1 MTQFNGDNS
10 TRGKDSES
18 MSPNPD
24 LPNPPV
30 TNMNDGADFWYYEIG
45 VNPIPAI
52 SKNKN
57 QKDDEG
63 KPLPIHP
70 FSILK
75 YYWNGKTYN
84 LRDDDMPRELFE
96 YLKLNNHYEEG
107 IAAAGGLIHRGKHQ
121 GRYLTLIDCDN
132 QKGIEATFPKGL
144 ESLKASTLVE
154 QHKDRLDKVHA
165 YFVTSRPLTTIPDTA
180 RPDGIKLEV
189 KTKSTEGLHFVS
201 PSIHK
206 DGQRYE
212 IVSET
217 KTPVWLKDEEIEKFE
232 NHLLKL
238 AGSKGGTKFKKKDNS
253 VKAINEEAKSKVEG
267 SDRQG
272 WIFSKLGTHFD
283 KTKIHLDEI
292 DEIDCIN
299 KAVALNSKMS
309 EPYPESRAREIGSD
323 FYNKYRVNDEDSK
336 INPTQQKQIDEQYE
350 IINDSLST
358 TSEIKKAKKK
368 INEIRKNAEVE
379 PIDWNKEDSEGDSIF
394 KQITD
399 VLKQKIVRTAIAEDN
414 KSQVIVMI
422 KQDDHVEALDLESIR
437 FRQILQ
443 VIVSKELGWEPI
455 DKEEYDKIISQLIAE
470 AQIGGA
476 AVEKTHNRIQSDEQR
491 VVIDLGNQDFECIE
505 ITKDKIEIKTLD
517 ENSPILQRTQ
527 STASQVKP
535 VYDQTGS
542 IKELSDLLN
551 FKDTQLFSVHL
562 VAMFLADVTTP
573 IMALTGVAGSQKT
586 TTSAAIK
593 RIVDPSGDSLEAN
606 VQSIPTK
613 RDDIIMTM
621 FNRYLT
627 VFENISKIDTDISDI
642 LCRAVTGSSN
652 TKRAHYKNL
661 EEIIMTF
668 KRKIILN
675 GVTPRFNNGDLQT
688 RLIKYAKIDEE
699 EITLLTDSQFEEK
712 FVELRPRVFGEV
724 CQVIQRVLG
733 KINGYTITAKT
744 RMAEF
749 ERWGELISQEL
760 GYPENSFGKI
770 YEEKMKITSIEN
782 KDNYPIIG
790 IIENLMVD
798 KREYEGSVSELF
810 SFIKNMAGTI
820 GIDIKEKYVS
830 FPKAANQLIDR
841 MTDVG
846 TIFDNLGIKFKAWNN
861 TDNPKF
867 GKNVKLVKI
876 TNLNVKESIT
886 NRYSCTVCNYNSVT
900 VEGIETD
907 QKYHRTQ
914 SGCATHILE
923 ANDE

>member
-1 MTQFNGDNS
+1 MTQSNGDNS

-24 LPNPPV
+24 LPNPSV
-30 TNMNDGADFWYYEIG
+30 AISMNDGADFWYYEIG

-52 SKNKN
+52 TSNK
-57 QKDDEG
+57 QKVDDNG
-63 KPLPIHP
+63 KQLSIHP
-70 FSILK
+70 FGILK
-75 YYWNGKTYN
+75 YSWNGETYN
-84 LRDDDMPRELFE
+84 LRDDDMPKELFE
-96 YLKLNNHYEEG
+96 YLKLNNCYEKG

-144 ESLKASTLVE
+144 ESLKTNTLVE

-180 RPDGIKLEV
+180 RPDGITFEV
-189 KTKSTEGLHFVS
+189 KTKSTEGIHFVS

-217 KTPVWLKDEEIEKFE
+217 KTPAWLKDEEIEKFE

-272 WIFSKLGTHFD
+272 WIFSKLGSHFD
-283 KTKIHLDEI
+283 KKRIHLDEI

-299 KAVALNSKMS
+299 KAVALNSKMP
-309 EPYPESRAREIGSD
+309 EPYPESRAREIGTD

-336 INPTQQKQIDEQYE
+336 INPTQQKQIDEQYA
-350 IINDSLST
+350 IIKDSLST
-358 TSEIKKAKKK
+358 ATEIKKAKKK

-379 PIDWNKEDSEGDSIF
+379 QIDWNKEDSEGDTVF

-399 VLKQKIVRTAIAEDN
+399 ILNQKIKRTIISEDN
-414 KSQVIVMI
+414 KSQVIVLI
-422 KQDDHVEALDLESIR
+422 QQDDHVEALDLESTR
-437 FRQILQ
+437 FRQLLQ
-443 VIVSKELGWEPI
+443 VIVSKDLGLEPI
-455 DKEEYDKIISQLIAE
+455 DKEEYEKITSQLIAE

-476 AVEKTHNRIQSDEQR
+476 AVEKSHNRIQSDNQR
-491 VVIDLGNQDFECIE
+491 VVIDLGNDNFECIE

-517 ENSPILQRTQ
+517 ENSPILLRYQT
-527 STASQVKP
+527 THSQVKP

-542 IKELSDLLN
+542 IKEFADLLN

-562 VAMFLADVTTP
+562 VTMFLADITTP

-606 VQSIPTK
+606 VLSISTK

-621 FNRYLT
+621 YNRYLT
-627 VFENISKIDTDISDI
+627 VFENVSRIDTDTSDI

-652 TKRAHYKNL
+652 IKRAHYKNL

-675 GVTPRFNNGDLQT
+675 GVTPKFNNGDLQT
-688 RLIKYAKIDEE
+688 RLIKYAKKE
-699 EITLLTDSQFEEK
+699 EITFLTDSEFEEK
-712 FVELRPRVFGEV
+712 FVELRPRVLGQVFE
-724 CQVIQRVLG
+724 VIQRVLG
-733 KINGYTITAKT
+733 KIDGYTITSKT

-760 GYPENSFGKI
+760 GYAENSFGKI
-770 YEEKMKITSIEN
+770 YEDKMKDSSIED

-790 IIENLMVD
+790 IIESLMEDKLEYVDTVSNL
-798 KREYEGSVSELF
+798 YNQ
-810 SFIKNMAGTI
+810 IKNLAIKNGL
-820 GIDIKEKYVS
+820 DIKEKYVS

-846 TIFDNLGIKFKAWNN
+846 TIFDNLGIGFKTWHN
-861 TDNPKF
+861 TDGKEY
-867 GKNVKLVKI
+867 GKNVKLIKI
-876 TNLNVKESIT
+876 TNKNLPPKQTELKTSDT
-886 NRYSCTVCNYNSVT
+886 R
-900 VEGIETD
+900 
-907 QKYHRTQ
+907 K
-914 SGCATHILE
+914 
-923 ANDE
+923 

>member
-1 MTQFNGDNS
+1 MMTQFNGDNS

-30 TNMNDGADFWYYEIG
+30 FESMNEGADFWYYEIG

-52 SKNKN
+52 TTNK
-57 QKDDEG
+57 QKVDDNG
-63 KPLPIHP
+63 KQLPIHP

-75 YYWNGKTYN
+75 YSWNGKTYN
-84 LRDDDMPRELFE
+84 LRDEDMPRELFE
-96 YLKLNNHYEEG
+96 YLKLNNCYEKG

-132 QKGIEATFPKGL
+132 QKGIEATFTKGL
-144 ESLKASTLVE
+144 ESLKINTLVE

-165 YFVTSRPLTTIPDTA
+165 YFVTRRPLTTIPDTA
-180 RPDGIKLEV
+180 RPDGIKFEV
-189 KTKSTEGLHFVS
+189 KTKSTEGIHFVS

-212 IVSET
+212 IVSEK
-217 KTPVWLKDEEIEKFE
+217 KTPAWLKDEEIETFE
-232 NHLLKL
+232 NHLLKI

-272 WIFSKLGTHFD
+272 WIFSKLGSHFD
-283 KTKIHLDEI
+283 SNKIHLDEI

-299 KAVALNSKMS
+299 KAVSLNSKMS
-309 EPYPESRAREIGSD
+309 EPYPESRAREIGTD

-350 IINDSLST
+350 IINDSLSSP
-358 TSEIKKAKKK
+358 SEIKKAKKK

-379 PIDWNKEDSEGDSIF
+379 PIDWNKEDSEGETIYQQVSG
-394 KQITD
+394 
-399 VLKQKIVRTAIAEDN
+399 VLNKKIKRTVISENN
-414 KSQVIVMI
+414 KSQVIVLI
-422 KQDDHVEALDLESIR
+422 QQGEHVEALDYESTR
-437 FRQILQ
+437 FRQLLQ
-443 VIVSKELGWEPI
+443 VLVLKELGLEI
-455 DKEEYDKIISQLIAE
+455 DKDVCDKITSQLIAE

-517 ENSPILQRTQ
+517 ENSPILQRYQT
-527 STASQVKP
+527 THSQVKP
-535 VYDQTGS
+535 VYNQTGS
-542 IKELSDLLN
+542 IKELSNLLN

-562 VAMFLADVTTP
+562 VTMFLADVNTP

-586 TTSAAIK
+586 TTSAAVK

-606 VQSIPTK
+606 VLSIPTK
-613 RDDIIMTM
+613 RDDIIMTI

-627 VFENISKIDTDISDI
+627 VFENVSKIDTDTSDI

-675 GVTPRFNNGDLQT
+675 GVTPKFNNGDLQT
-688 RLIKYAKIDEE
+688 RLIKYNKKNKK
-699 EITLLTDSQFEEK
+699 EITFLTDSQFEEK

-733 KINGYTITAKT
+733 RINGYTISAKT

-760 GYPENSFGKI
+760 GYDENTFGNI
-770 YEEKMKITSIEN
+770 YENKMKDSSLED

-790 IIENLMVD
+790 IIENLMVNKIEHVD
-798 KREYEGSVSELF
+798 SVSNLF
-810 SFIKNMAGTI
+810 KDIRTQAIKNGL
-820 GIDIKEKYVS
+820 DLKEKYVS
-830 FPKAANQLIDR
+830 FPKAANQLKDR

-846 TIFDNLGIKFKAWNN
+846 IIFDNLGIGFEFWNN
-861 TDNPKF
+861 TENNNF
-867 GKNVKLVKI
+867 TKNIKMVKL
-876 TNLNVKESIT
+876 TNEKLKPKQTEFKTSDDT
-886 NRYSCTVCNYNSVT
+886 
-900 VEGIETD
+900 
-907 QKYHRTQ
+907 
-914 SGCATHILE
+914 
-923 ANDE
+923 